1 MGTNEK
7 LGYSETNSVACEL
20 RSASTQF
27 EWSLLFIKTLY
38 CVCVC
43 VCVCVCGVCKRFGQA
58 VSGKEVCLNT

>member
-43 VCVCVCGVCKRFGQA
+43 VCVCVVCVKDLVKLYLARRC
-58 VSGKEVCLNT
+58 V